1 MTPDEKQ
8 LIIERY
14 NERLTTLGETAQA
27 LGWRDSAQQQLRFR
41 LLAEISPLSGCS
53 VMDIGCG
60 FGDLLESITEA
71 GAQNVRYTGTDL
83 NPSLIEVAQKKH
95 PSGTFHATTDLS
107 QFADGSQDYVFL
119 SGLFNF
125 KIEDNTGF
133 MHDTIR
139 ESFRIARRGVS
150 FNLLGSYVDFKEEH
164 LFYHDEK
171 EVFHFAKSLTR
182 FVTLRADYPLY
193 EFTVYLHKPEAVK
206 AHYA

>member
-1 MTPDEKQ
+1 MTPVEKQ

-14 NERLTTLGETAQA
+14 NERLTSLGETAQA
-27 LGWRDSAQQQLRFR
+27 LGWRDSAQQKLRFR
-41 LLAEISPLSGCS
+41 LLAEIAPLTGASIF
-53 VMDIGCG
+53 DIGCG
-60 FGDLLESITEA
+60 FGDLLEYMTEA
-71 GAQNVRYTGTDL
+71 GAQEVSYTGTDL
-83 NPSLIEVAQKKH
+83 NPALVEVARKKH
-95 PSGTFHATTDLS
+95 PSGLFHATTDLS

-133 MHDTIR
+133 MQDTLR

-150 FNLLGSYVDFKEEH
+150 FNLLGSYVDFKEDH

-171 EVFHFAKSLTR
+171 EVFHFAKTLTR

-193 EFTVYLHKPEAVK
+193 EFTVYLHKEEAVRRV
-206 AHYA
+206 YA

>member
-1 MTPDEKQ
+1 MTPVEKQ

-14 NERLTTLGETAQA
+14 NERLTSLGETAQA
-27 LGWRDSAQQQLRFR
+27 LGWRDSAQQKLRFR
-41 LLAEISPLSGCS
+41 LLAEIAPLTGASIL
-53 VMDIGCG
+53 DIGCG
-60 FGDLLESITEA
+60 FGDLLEYMTEA
-71 GAQNVRYTGTDL
+71 GAQEVSYTGTDL
-83 NPSLIEVAQKKH
+83 NPALVEVARKKH
-95 PSGTFHATTDLS
+95 PSGLFHATTDLS

-133 MHDTIR
+133 MQDTLR

-150 FNLLGSYVDFKEEH
+150 FNLLGSYVDFKEDH

-171 EVFHFAKSLTR
+171 EVFHFAKTLTR

-193 EFTVYLHKPEAVK
+193 EFTVYLHKEEAVRRV
-206 AHYA
+206 YA